1 MDQNMTASA
10 DRIEHAGGKMLGS
23 VQDGVGTI
31 VFNQP
36 EKRNAMSVEMWDGM
50 TAMLDAWRD
59 DPAVRVVVLTGAGDK
74 AFVSGADISQFG
86 QSRSNAEAQKEYD
99 KLTSSGRAK
108 LASFPKPVIAR
119 IQGFCLG
126 GGLGIAM
133 QADLRIA
140 ADDAQFGI
148 PAAKLGIAYSFAMVS
163 RLTALIGPSD
173 ARMLLFTGDR
183 IDAAE
188 ALRLK
193 LVNRVVPAAEL
204 SATVDKIARD
214 HRRQRPALDD
224 GHEADQQQRA
234 ARPGRSRHGSRR
246 SRGAD
251 LFRQRRLHGGPDR
264 VHGKAQA
271 ELPGEVGQAFRKAPP
286 LACMVCPVR

>member
-1 MDQNMTASA
+1 MDQTMTPSSN
-10 DRIEHAGGKMLGS
+10 RIEHAGGKMLGS
-23 VQDGVGTI
+23 VQDAVGTI

-59 DPAVRVVVLTGAGDK
+59 DPEVRVVVLTGAGDK

-86 QSRSNAEAQKEYD
+86 QSRSNAEAQREYD

-148 PAAKLGIAYSFAMVS
+148 PAAKLGIAYSFSMVS
-163 RLTALIGPSD
+163 RLTALVGPSD
-173 ARMLLFTGDR
+173 ARMMLFTGDR

-193 LVNRVVPAAEL
+193 LVNRVVPVAEL
-204 SATVDKIARD
+204 SAAVDKIARTIAGNAPLSTTGMKLISNNVLLD
-214 HRRQRPALDD
+214 PAERDM
-224 GHEADQQQRA
+224 AAVDQA
-234 ARPGRSRHGSRR
+234 VLTCFDSVDYTEGRTAFMEKRKPN
-246 SRGAD
+246 
-251 LFRQRRLHGGPDR
+251 FQ
-264 VHGKAQA
+264 GK
-271 ELPGEVGQAFRKAPP
+271 
-286 LACMVCPVR
+286 